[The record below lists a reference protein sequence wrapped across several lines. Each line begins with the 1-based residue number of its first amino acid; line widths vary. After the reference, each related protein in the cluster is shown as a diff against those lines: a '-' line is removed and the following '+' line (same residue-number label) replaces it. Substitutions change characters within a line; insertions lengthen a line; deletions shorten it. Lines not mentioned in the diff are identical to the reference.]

1 MTRRLPREEE
11 ARSEDA
17 RVETGNSTTRLLT
30 VDDFRRAFFP
40 ESARPTRK
48 RVREWIRDGFRG
60 VYLSGFELDGE
71 YFVDAEKVEVFF
83 AALALLTKKASAPRT
98 IVARRSNASRA
109 SDALGSLR
117 ANFGFK

>member
-17 RVETGNSTTRLLT
+17 RIETGNSTRLLT